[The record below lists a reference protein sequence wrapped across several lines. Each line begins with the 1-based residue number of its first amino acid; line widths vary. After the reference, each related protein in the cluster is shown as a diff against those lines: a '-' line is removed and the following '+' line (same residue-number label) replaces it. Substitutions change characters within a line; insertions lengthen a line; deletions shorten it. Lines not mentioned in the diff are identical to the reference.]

1 MSKQSLAKSKKQ
13 KSQDL
18 EWVKETHRHQERMI
32 KLHDNAKQAKARTE
46 RQKKQEKQREK
57 KAAER
62 KHKKEL
68 DQEYVT
74 TMQRMQK
81 ISVVA
86 ADYII
91 MLQNR
96 WHLDSIKPEMVSIAH
111 EYDQLRKKIGQPAL
125 VAPAEKEYKEFAAKQ
140 AIIDKKKACEE
151 KIAKLK
157 EQGYDENMRPLRP
170 EDCITNPLDVE
181 NLNKPDMSLGEVMTD
196 PQKDQVFIT
205 AKPKR
210 LTKIEKFL
218 ARAKKQEDIISKWN
232 QDHPDDQIE
241 YDHTPIEKAKAYWKQ
256 IRNLLSVSTKE
267 RNREMDRWNSDTIP
281 FATIPQFTY
290 VKGYS
295 PMLQLIDLYSGNVDA
310 AKARFQKEMSRKH
323 ANGSGLPKEPLD
335 GTPEIENHWQ
345 VASNIGVVTIRGGHS
360 SVRNA
365 LAREYTDP
373 RDLGID
379 PSEISDDREK
389 IIKSAGES
397 ALNKGEN

>member
-1 MSKQSLAKSKKQ
+1 
-13 KSQDL
+13 
-18 EWVKETHRHQERMI
+18 MI

-81 ISVVA
+81 LSVVA

-140 AIIDKKKACEE
+140 AIIDKKKAHEE

-181 NLNKPDMSLGEVMTD
+181 NLNKPDMSLGDVMTD

-210 LTKIEKFL
+210 LIKIEKFL
-218 ARAKKQEDIISKWN
+218 ARAKKQEDVISKWN

-295 PMLQLIDLYSGNVDA
+295 PMPQLIDLYSGNVDA

-365 LAREYTDP
+365 LTEEYTDP

-397 ALNKGEN
+397 TLNKGEN